1 MPTAAPRPRSRRR
14 VVAPILLV
22 ITALACLAGAVASR
36 TPAGQA
42 ALNVTDYKL
51 RSAWWSLVGKPQ
63 FDPARTGSIVG
74 VIQDVD
80 GRPIAEAIALVATVE
95 GHAFPA
101 RSDSRGRYRIDG
113 VPPGRYVPMAA
124 AWGFDEQNGPPVQV
138 RAGAQVSG
146 VDFTLATHV
155 VRPVAPTN
163 LQLGQRWQA
172 TTQFPEPMVAT
183 RIPFTFTLDGLSIN
197 NGQIYLPAHAQ
208 GTQLTPASQ
217 PTGAAASDA
226 ATLSPAPQVSS
237 SSPSSSSP
245 SASPAAPTLVI
256 IYPSHP
262 LNWNAASVA
271 LTRDGNPVL
280 ALGPD
285 GDRALDIEGH
295 VRDLRAAL
303 QLWQGGE
310 LTPLAF
316 EPGNW
321 VLMSGSFGS
330 LIMFRA
336 LRDLPAMPPAIV
348 NVGGVSDAFLGIQA
362 LYADR
367 EALKIPPPYDSAIA
381 AMGRPDRDPAFFF
394 GFSPVF
400 YAAHLPPMFVI
411 HTYNDEVIPYTQ
423 GEAMA
428 AALAAAGVPHEL
440 LLYEDTTHYLD
451 AYNPTPGTEL
461 VYERVLKYVQDV
473 SAATR

>member
-1 MPTAAPRPRSRRR
+1 MASTTPHVRSKRRIVLTVLLAAG
-14 VVAPILLV
+14 LLLCLG
-22 ITALACLAGAVASR
+22 LAIASR
-36 TPAGQA
+36 TQPGQA
-42 ALNVTDYKL
+42 ALNVADYKL
-51 RSAWWSLVGKPQ
+51 RSAWWSVAGKPQ
-63 FDPARTGSIVG
+63 FDPSQTGSIVG
-74 VIQDVD
+74 VIQDTA
-80 GRPIAEAIALVATVE
+80 GQPIAEAVALVATVE
-95 GHAFPA
+95 GKTFQA
-101 RSDSRGRYRIDG
+101 RSDARGRYRIDG

-124 AWGFDEQNGPPVQV
+124 AWGYDEQNGPSLQV
-138 RAGAQVSG
+138 RAGEQQSD
-146 VDFTLATHV
+146 VDLRLALHEVGPIT
-155 VRPVAPTN
+155 PTN
-163 LQLGQRWQA
+163 LQIGQRWQA
-172 TTQFPEPMVAT
+172 TTEFPEPLFAT

-197 NGQIYLPAHAQ
+197 NGQIYLPAQSPEAR
-208 GTQLTPASQ
+208 SE
-217 PTGAAASDA
+217 TGQSSEGQ
-226 ATLSPAPQVSS
+226 TLEGVGDSA
-237 SSPSSSSP
+237 SSPTFP
-245 SASPAAPTLVI
+245 TPPAFPNPPTLVI

-295 VRDLRAAL
+295 VRDFRAAL
-303 QLWQGGE
+303 QLWREGD
-310 LTPLAF
+310 LTLLPF
-316 EPGNW
+316 EPDNW

-336 LRDLPAMPPAIV
+336 LRDLPATPPAIV

-394 GFSPVF
+394 GYSPVF
-400 YAAHLPPMFVI
+400 SASKLPPMFVI

-428 AALAAAGVPHEL
+428 AALAAAGVPHDL

-461 VYERVLKYVQDV
+461 VYERVLKYVQEAV
-473 SAATR
+473 AGMR

>member
-1 MPTAAPRPRSRRR
+1 MESTNPSRRPRRRI
-14 VVAPILLV
+14 VLSALLLFGILVCGGL
-22 ITALACLAGAVASR
+22 AVASR

-42 ALNVTDYKL
+42 ALNVADYKL
-51 RSAWWSLVGKPQ
+51 RSAWWSVAGKPD
-63 FDPARTGSIVG
+63 FDPDQTGSIVG
-74 VIQDVD
+74 VIQDAA
-80 GRPIAEAIALVATVE
+80 GQPIGDAIALVSTVE
-95 GHAFPA
+95 GKAFQA
-101 RSDSRGRYRIDG
+101 RSDARGRYRIDG
-113 VPPGRYVPMAA
+113 VQPGRYVPMAA
-124 AWGFDEQNGPPVQV
+124 AWGYGEQNGPSIQV
-138 RAGAQVSG
+138 RAGEQQSD
-146 VDFTLATHV
+146 VDFELAEHEASPITPATLEI
-155 VRPVAPTN
+155 
-163 LQLGQRWQA
+163 GGRWQA
-172 TTQFPEPMVAT
+172 TTEFPEPMIAT

-197 NGQIYLPAHAQ
+197 NGQIYLPAN
-208 GTQLTPASQ
+208 PPSE
-217 PTGAAASDA
+217 
-226 ATLSPAPQVSS
+226 PQ
-237 SSPSSSSP
+237 
-245 SASPAAPTLVI
+245 PTLVI

-271 LTRDGNPVL
+271 LTRDGNAIL

-295 VRDLRAAL
+295 VRDFRAAL
-303 QLWQGGE
+303 QLWREGQ
-310 LTPLAF
+310 LTPLHF
-316 EPGNW
+316 EPDNW

-348 NVGGVSDAFLGIQA
+348 DVGGVSDAFLGIQA

-394 GFSPVF
+394 GYSPVF
-400 YAAHLPPMFVI
+400 FAGKLPPMFVI

-428 AALAAAGVPHEL
+428 AALEAARVPHDL

-461 VYERVLKYVQDV
+461 VYERVLKYVK
-473 SAATR
+473 SIRNYE